1 MRARRSIA
9 SRHKILSVAS
19 VAGILTIGL
28 VGLLA
33 CAGAARGTFTTD
45 QGGLAIL
52 ITDCSADGQ
61 SCSGDCTV
69 TISSNEYC
77 VPTGATVVWEMIGNA
92 NLYLCSY
99 VFHYGD
105 GSSVSGYFTSYGIGV
120 PAHSYPDSIGSYS
133 VSETSDCGGGSATLL
148 VGSSGLAGPLGIFGT
163 FLGVIGLV
171 VALTVY
177 APARKQSGM
186 ASPQTNPVVPS
197 PSVAPVILAG
207 PPLPYVGNPSETDVH
222 APGYPVHTPCEG
234 ERMLM
239 DEARNRVHGLA
250 SQIRNQL
257 NVISELTRLKRQDE
271 ALAIA
276 WKTIELAAAES
287 GEGAIVRVV
296 ESEESRAVMAKVL
309 EWVAKAGGHAQEG
322 ISESI
327 ADQVKE
333 AIRMEQDLE
342 GQLKSAVKEMRVA
355 QQNYTN
361 CMKGAGIWR

>member
-1 MRARRSIA
+1 
-9 SRHKILSVAS
+9 
-19 VAGILTIGL
+19 
-28 VGLLA
+28 
-33 CAGAARGTFTTD
+33 
-45 QGGLAIL
+45 
-52 ITDCSADGQ
+52 
-61 SCSGDCTV
+61 
-69 TISSNEYC
+69 
-77 VPTGATVVWEMIGNA
+77 
-92 NLYLCSY
+92 
-99 VFHYGD
+99 
-105 GSSVSGYFTSYGIGV
+105 
-120 PAHSYPDSIGSYS
+120 
-133 VSETSDCGGGSATLL
+133 
-148 VGSSGLAGPLGIFGT
+148 
-163 FLGVIGLV
+163 
-171 VALTVY
+171 
-177 APARKQSGM
+177 
-186 ASPQTNPVVPS
+186 
-197 PSVAPVILAG
+197 
-207 PPLPYVGNPSETDVH
+207 
-222 APGYPVHTPCEG
+222 
-234 ERMLM
+234 MLM